1 MSKRVRVADVIR
13 DAEKTDLC
21 GRCTAVCCRLTVVL
35 TADDRVPA
43 RFIAV
48 QTQGPDQ
55 LLKLADGWCAAL
67 DRSSMRCS
75 IYEQRPQTCRK
86 FAMGGAYCMDE
97 RQRWAGRLLLGN
109 LPVPVLTPFNEPL
122 DSAQTLV
129 PAA

>member
-1 MSKRVRVADVIR
+1 VSRRVRVSEVIR

-21 GRCTAVCCRLTVVL
+21 GRCAAVCCRLTVVL
-35 TADDRVPA
+35 LADDVVPA
-43 RFIAV
+43 QFIAV
-48 QTQGPDQ
+48 QAQGPDQ

-67 DRSSMRCS
+67 DRQSMRCS

-109 LPVPVLTPFNEPL
+109 LPVPALTPFNEPL
-122 DSAQTLV
+122 ELDQTLV